1 MNNQISALNIGECV
15 PLNSNSVNITFG
27 LVVFMNSHLQ
37 ALSVDIKNL
46 EIMLIIYSDSFFIN
60 NCKAYFMRCLK
71 L

>member
-15 PLNSNSVNITFG
+15 PLNSDTVNVTFG
-27 LVVFMNSHLQ
+27 LLVFMNSHLQ

-46 EIMLIIYSDSFFIN
+46 EIMLIIDSDSFFIYDGK
-60 NCKAYFMRCLK
+60 CYFMRCSK